1 MATTTSLERP
11 RRRTPTATG
20 SGSAPGRRAALFPG
34 ARRDVRGAARCHPP
48 AAGRR
53 SRSDA
58 ALEPFL
64 EVRLILRDLPRRLA
78 ARQRGDEL
86 AEPVADEVELD
97 RDPRARPAVERL
109 DGPRADRPHR
119 TVRAV
124 KRDQPGRVVLRHLVA
139 DVALAAGHLA
149 PVDGSRADPCRPVGL
164 DPRADDVPLP
174 LAVAVELVEVG
185 ENLLRSAID
194 LDALPDHLAL
204 LLSVRGTAHRL
215 DSRPCRSGSRSSRAA
230 PAGSAARS
238 ASGWRRAG
246 TRPRSPTCAPRRP
259 RPSPTRSRPAA
270 CVRSAS
276 RSTSPIPPRSTPL
289 SSARRRS
296 SARLRSSSTT
306 PAGTSCTHS
315 SRPTRAS
322 GAVSSRS

>member
-48 AAGRR
+48 AAGRER
-53 SRSDA
+53 RSDA

-86 AEPVADEVELD
+86 AEPVANEVELD

-109 DGPRADRPHR
+109 DGQRANRPRR
-119 TVRAV
+119 TVGAA
-124 KRDQPGRVVLRHLVA
+124 KRHHAGRVVLGDLVA
-139 DVALAAGHLA
+139 DIALAAGHLA
-149 PVDGSRADPCRPVGL
+149 PVDGSRADPRRPVGL

-185 ENLLRSAID
+185 EDLLRSAID

-215 DSRPCRSGSRSSRAA
+215 DSLPCRRGSRSSPAA
-230 PAGSAARS
+230 PAASAARS
-238 ASGWRRAG
+238 AIGWRRAG
-246 TRPRSPTCAPRRP
+246 TRSRSPICAPRTPRRSRGPSP
-259 RPSPTRSRPAA
+259 RPAGAPR
-270 CVRSAS
+270 AS
-276 RSTSPIPPRSTPL
+276 RSTSPIPPRST
-289 SSARRRS
+289 
-296 SARLRSSSTT
+296 
-306 PAGTSCTHS
+306 
-315 SRPTRAS
+315 
-322 GAVSSRS
+322 